1 VHRRANGVLVF
12 AADNT
17 LTNGDVSGRYAG
29 TRTMNSSL
37 ADRFARVITF
47 GYLKPD
53 QEVEAIVRHTGCHQ
67 ALATHVVKAINAARA
82 KVDTGD
88 IIDAPSIRSAIAFI
102 RALEVLDVQKA
113 WDSAV
118 LGRQPAE
125 SAAAL
130 QAIANAYLNPNDIKG
145 WL

>member
-1 VHRRANGVLVF
+1 
-12 AADNT
+12 
-17 LTNGDVSGRYAG
+17 
-29 TRTMNSSL
+29 
-37 ADRFARVITF
+37 
-47 GYLKPD
+47 
-53 QEVEAIVRHTGCHQ
+53 
-67 ALATHVVKAINAARA
+67 VVKAINAARA